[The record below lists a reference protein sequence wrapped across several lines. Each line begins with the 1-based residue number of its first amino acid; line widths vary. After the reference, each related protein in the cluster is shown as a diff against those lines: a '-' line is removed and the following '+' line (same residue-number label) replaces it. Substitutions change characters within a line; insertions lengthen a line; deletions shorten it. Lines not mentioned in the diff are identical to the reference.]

1 MVSPTFCDIVVVLM
15 NFAGWHL
22 FDMLVVLGL
31 FATTIPIL
39 FGSTNKFAVQL
50 QKLFVVA
57 ISFKLVQTDS
67 LHRLFKAAR

>member
-1 MVSPTFCDIVVVLM
+1 MVCTFFVNTVLSLT
-15 NFAGWHL
+15 NSAGWHL

>member
-1 MVSPTFCDIVVVLM
+1 
-15 NFAGWHL
+15 
-22 FDMLVVLGL
+22 MLVVLGL